1 MQIRQHPLPTEL
13 IPKHTWII
21 LSQPTKQ
28 IRAITVEDSEV
39 VDGKHVVKA
48 SGYGFTAK
56 VFPVS
61 KVIKTAELNAPRGND
76 AN

>member
-13 IPKHTWII
+13 IPKHTWIV

-48 SGYGFTAK
+48 SGYGFKAK

-61 KVIKTAELNAPRGND
+61 KVVKTSALNAPRGNN